1 MTPNPVLKKLGFSN
15 DDRVAIIHTDDIGMC
30 GAATAAAKD
39 LWDARIITSS
49 AVMVP
54 CAWLPQTAAMCR
66 ANPKIDMGVH
76 LTLTSE
82 WDGYRWGPISTRDS
96 KSGMLDAEGYFFRT
110 TKDAVSHIDP
120 NFARAELSA
129 QIETAKRAG
138 IDVTHI
144 DTHMGSVMNPKLI
157 SIYFQLAMENKIP
170 MMLPRDER
178 TMNEWGFSG
187 EMADFAKRTIAMI
200 EGEGMPLIDHIDFMP
215 LDQPEHRLE
224 QIFSHLDTL
233 KPGIT
238 HFIIHPSHDT
248 PEARAICADLPSRVG
263 DYETLMDERVRDHI
277 KKIGVQTIGYGAFRE
292 LMR

>member
-1 MTPNPVLKKLGFSN
+1 
-15 DDRVAIIHTDDIGMC
+15 VAIIHTDDIGMC
-30 GAATAAAKD
+30 GATTDAAKD
-39 LWDARIITSS
+39 LWDTGIITSS
-49 AVMVP
+49 AAMVP
-54 CAWLPQTAAMCR
+54 CAWFPQTAAMCR

-96 KSGMLDAEGYFFRT
+96 KSGMLDAEGYFYRST
-110 TKDAVSHIDP
+110 EDAVSHIDP

-157 SIYFQLAMENKIP
+157 SLYFQLAMENKIP
-170 MMLPRDER
+170 MMLPRDEETIKR
-178 TMNEWGFSG
+178 WGFSG

-224 QIFSHLDTL
+224 QVFSHLDAL

-248 PEARAICADLPSRVG
+248 PEARAICSDLPNRVG
-263 DYETLMDERVRDHI
+263 DYETFMDERVRDHI
-277 KKIGVQTIGYGAFRE
+277 KKIGVQTIGYRVLRNVMSRE
-292 LMR
+292 L